1 MGYYTY
7 YSMDVLQGTDDDIAK
22 VVQYLKNKDIIGYAL
37 DENLCPYDGV
47 IWYEHHEDMIELS
60 MVFPNLYF
68 VLHGEGDDR
77 EDVWDSHYKNGMF
90 QELHVSLVMPEI
102 DPFKWIKS
110 KSLMD
115 AEIASA
121 ELPAFDA
128 NESETNLL
136 LGVS

>member
-22 VVQYLKNKDIIGYAL
+22 VVQYLKNKDIVGYAL
-37 DENLCPYDGV
+37 DESLRPYDGV

-60 MVFPNLYF
+60 MAFPDLYF

-90 QELHVSLVMPEI
+90 QELYVSLVMPEI
-102 DPFKWIKS
+102 DPLKWTKS